1 MAQDA
6 SKPVPEPSRPRF
18 WYLQAWILMAFSQNA
33 DPFLDGFGIILTMQ
47 IPSRLHVIEA
57 SKAFS
62 KMEFLKELPVCS
74 TIRGKIAEFAF
85 SFQLKILSSIPC
97 LREPAEQANTPRYVP
112 AMARGLPKPLKEKS
126 LKYI

>member
-6 SKPVPEPSRPRF
+6 SKPASGPSRPRC
-18 WYLQAWILMAFSQNA
+18 WCLQAWIWIVICRNA

-62 KMEFLKELPVCS
+62 KIAFVKELPVCS
-74 TIRGKIAEFAF
+74 SIRRKNTLLNKSTRPPVRSSHGPTVAQTVKREIIEMRWKAHR
-85 SFQLKILSSIPC
+85 ILCVHNYP
-97 LREPAEQANTPRYVP
+97 ERY
-112 AMARGLPKPLKEKS
+112 PK
-126 LKYI
+126 

>member
-1 MAQDA
+1 MAQKA
-6 SKPVPEPSRPRF
+6 SKSAPESSGPRF
-18 WYLQAWILMAFSQNA
+18 WCLQAWIWMVICRNA
-33 DPFLDGFGIILTMQ
+33 DPFLDGFGIILIMQ

-97 LREPAEQANTPRYVP
+97 LREPAEQANTPLYVP